1 MHRGPDSSG
10 SANSFNAKKFTSK
23 GVYMRG
29 ALGVPSHLKQ
39 SKPKSEGKDSSAPD
53 DGEQQRGTDNDQPPD
68 PSETNAS
75 AVPAKS
81 PKGKPKKPIGITIE
95 EPRVKPS
102 KSWRYSEAFTQM
114 KKHEAGLR
122 KLVAKL
128 ARKPSV
134 DGKQSTDMGS
144 KLTKTRSPYPDE
156 NVKSGRVPLLAKK
169 LSSKVLRRKS
179 SPDLQLHV
187 HPAERVPPPP
197 SANDGNAASDINNNS
212 SIELIRIRSKDPQ
225 GRPYQNDESLRKW
238 KESLGLGTGEDI
250 SDSSDPRRVIIKS
263 LGLEVEGRPD
273 IIIDLTGP
281 GAVEAL
287 KEKPFTIK
295 EGANFRMKA
304 TFKVQHQIL
313 SGLKYVQNVK
323 RGVISNKM
331 QEMIGSYSP
340 NTKEKPIYEKKFES
354 ETAPSGMIGRGHYN
368 AVSRFIDDDK
378 HVHLQFEWSFDVKK
392 DW

>member
-1 MHRGPDSSG
+1 M
-10 SANSFNAKKFTSK
+10 SADHHEDDLAVEGTAGFKVGEKK
-23 GVYMRG
+23 
-29 ALGVPSHLKQ
+29 
-39 SKPKSEGKDSSAPD
+39 
-53 DGEQQRGTDNDQPPD
+53 
-68 PSETNAS
+68 
-75 AVPAKS
+75 
-81 PKGKPKKPIGITIE
+81 TIDE
-95 EPRVKPS
+95 
-102 KSWRYSEAFTQM
+102 YQ
-114 KKHEAGLR
+114 
-122 KLVAKL
+122 KL
-128 ARKPSV
+128 
-134 DGKQSTDMGS
+134 D
-144 KLTKTRSPYPDE
+144 
-156 NVKSGRVPLLAKK
+156 
-169 LSSKVLRRKS
+169 
-179 SPDLQLHV
+179 
-187 HPAERVPPPP
+187 
-197 SANDGNAASDINNNS
+197 
-212 SIELIRIRSKDPQ
+212 
-225 GRPYQNDESLRKW
+225 QNDESLRKW